1 MENLNISFYIQ
12 ILVGIISVV
21 DPFGCIPI
29 FVGLTEGF
37 SQQEKRK
44 IARRASI
51 AYVVILVVS
60 AFSGEAILHFF
71 GIDIYSFKIAGGIV
85 ILLMSLQMLNA
96 QRPGTKYSSQEHEEA
111 SEKDDIAIVPLALP
125 LLAGPGAI
133 STVILFSHRMPG
145 LENRLI
151 LTGIILV
158 TGVIVLVSLYFADR
172 IADALGHTGMNIVK
186 RIMGLILAA
195 ISVQF
200 ILEGIIHKFPALR

>member
-1 MENLNISFYIQ
+1 MKGISFYIQ
-12 ILVGIISVV
+12 MFIGIISVV

-29 FVGLTEGF
+29 FASLTEGF
-37 SQQEKRK
+37 SQQEKKR

-51 AYVVILVVS
+51 AYIIILIVS

-71 GIDIYSFKIAGGIV
+71 GIDIYSFKIAGGII

-96 QRPGTKYSSQEHEEA
+96 QRPGTKYSTKEHEEA
-111 SEKDDIAIVPLALP
+111 SEKDDVAIVPLALP

-133 STVILFSHRMPG
+133 STVILFSHRMSG
-145 LENRLI
+145 VMEKVVLS
-151 LTGIILV
+151 GIILV
-158 TGVIVLVSLYFADR
+158 TGIVVLVSLYFADK
-172 IADALGHTGMNIVK
+172 IAAALGHTGMNIVK

-200 ILEGIIHKFPALR
+200 ILSGIIHKFPALR